1 MKISKEQEVTT
12 MREIVLQTK
21 QLTKCYRNFTALDHA
36 DMTVYREDIY
46 GLIGRN
52 GAGKTTMMKLVTGLT
67 EPTNGEYSLFGK
79 TGPAA
84 EKEKRRIGCLIEN
97 PAFFGNLTA
106 YQNLRYYCYQKGIT
120 DLKQIDEALGLVQL
134 TNVRN
139 KKFRTF
145 SLGMKQRLGI
155 AFAVL
160 DNPDLIILDEP
171 INGLDPI
178 GISEL
183 RDTFRKLSQERG
195 ITLII
200 SSHILSELYA
210 VANRFLFIDKGK
222 VLKEVTK
229 QELDLECSRCLVVK
243 TDDTKKAA
251 TILESKLS
259 ITDYKVI
266 DSEEIRIYDE
276 STKPDILNKVLIQND
291 VSISGIYES
300 GVSLEDYFKQLV
312 GEVQS

>member
-1 MKISKEQEVTT
+1 MNIQEVTT

-243 TDDTKKAA
+243 TNDTKKAA
-251 TILESKLS
+251 TILESKLN
-259 ITDYKVI
+259 ITDYKVT
-266 DSEEIRIYDE
+266 DMSEIRIYQE
-276 STKPDILNKVLIQND
+276 NVSPKELNRTLIQNGID
-291 VSISGIYES
+291 VDGIYES

>member
-1 MKISKEQEVTT
+1 

-21 QLTKCYRNFTALDHA
+21 HLTKRYSKFTALEQV
-36 DMTVYREDIY
+36 DMTVYRKDIY

-52 GAGKTTMMKLVTGLT
+52 GAGKTTIMKVVTGLT
-67 EPTNGEYSLFGK
+67 EQTEGNYSLFDKSG
-79 TGPAA
+79 ASA
-84 EKEKRRIGCLIEN
+84 EKQRSRIGCLIEN

-120 DLKQIDEALGLVQL
+120 DLNQINEALELVQL
-134 TNVRN
+134 TEVRD
-139 KKFRTF
+139 KKFRKF

-183 RDTFRKLSQERG
+183 RDTFRKLASERD

-210 VANRFLFIDKGK
+210 VANRFLFIEKGK

-229 QELDLECSRCLVVK
+229 QELDLECSRCIVVK
-243 TDDTKKAA
+243 TNDTKRIA
-251 TILESKLS
+251 TILESKLN
-259 ITDYKVI
+259 ITDFKVI
-266 DSEEIRIYDE
+266 DSGEIRIYDE
-276 STKPDILNKVLIQND
+276 TAKPDILNKTLLQNN
-291 VSISGIYES
+291 VNISGIYES
-300 GVSLEDYFKQLV
+300 GVSLEDYFKQLI

>member
-1 MKISKEQEVTT
+1 

-21 QLTKCYRNFTALDHA
+21 GLSKSYQNFTALDHV
-36 DMTVYREDIY
+36 DMTVYRQDIY

-52 GAGKTTMMKLVTGLT
+52 GAGKTTIMKIVTGLT
-67 EPTNGEYSLFGK
+67 EKSGGEFELFAKKGA
-79 TGPAA
+79 AA

-106 YQNLRYYCYQKGIT
+106 YQNLKYYALQKGIT
-120 DLKQIDEALGLVQL
+120 DGKQIDEALAIVNL
-134 TNVRN
+134 TEVRN
-139 KKFRTF
+139 KKFKKF

-183 RDTFRKLSQERG
+183 RDTFQRLSRERG

-200 SSHILSELYA
+200 SSHILSELYL
-210 VANRFLFIDKGK
+210 VANRFLIIEKGR
-222 VLKEVTK
+222 VLKEITK
-229 QELDLECSRCLVVK
+229 EELDLACMRCLVIK
-243 TDDTKKAA
+243 TGETKRAA
-251 TILESKLS
+251 VLLEENLGIS
-259 ITDYKVI
+259 DYKVI
-266 DSEEIRIYDE
+266 DSGELRIYE
-276 STKPDILNKVLIQND
+276 TGVKPEELNRVLIQNGIA
-291 VSISGIYES
+291 VSGIFET
-300 GVSLEDYFKQLV
+300 GISLEDYFKSLI
-312 GEVQS
+312 GEVSL

>member
-1 MKISKEQEVTT
+1 M
-12 MREIVLQTK
+12 MREVALQTRK
-21 QLTKCYRNFTALDHA
+21 LSKHYKNFTALNHA
-36 DMTVYREDIY
+36 DMTAYRGDIY
-46 GLIGRN
+46 GIVGRN
-52 GAGKTTMMKLVTGLT
+52 GAGKTTLMKIVTGLT
-67 EPTNGEYSLFGK
+67 EQSDGEFEIFGK
-79 TGPAA
+79 KGSAA

-120 DLKQIDEALGLVQL
+120 DINQINEVLELVHLTEA
-134 TNVRN
+134 RN
-139 KKFRTF
+139 KKFRKF

-155 AFAVL
+155 AFALL
-160 DNPDLIILDEP
+160 DNPDLVILDEP

-178 GISEL
+178 GISQL

-210 VANRFLFIDKGK
+210 VANRFLFMEKGN

-229 QELDLECSRCLVVK
+229 KELDLECSRCIVVK
-243 TDDTKKAA
+243 TGDTKKAS
-251 TILESKLS
+251 TIIESKLN

-266 DSEEIRIYDE
+266 DSGELRIYDE
-276 STKPDILNKVLIQND
+276 NGELSEINRVLIQD
-291 VSISGIYES
+291 GAGVLGIYEA

>member
-1 MKISKEQEVTT
+1 

-21 QLTKCYRNFTALDHA
+21 QLTKRYRNFTALDHA

-52 GAGKTTMMKLVTGLT
+52 GAGKTTMMKLVTGLSEQT
-67 EPTNGEYSLFGK
+67 EGEYSIFGK
-79 TGPAA
+79 TGTAA

-120 DLKQIDEALGLVQL
+120 DLKQIDEALELVQL
-134 TNVRN
+134 TDVRN
-139 KKFRTF
+139 KKFRKF

-183 RDTFRKLSQERG
+183 RDTFRKLSQERC
-195 ITLII
+195 IT
-200 SSHILSELYA
+200 LYA

-243 TDDTKKAA
+243 TDDTKKTA
-251 TILESKLS
+251 TILESKLN

-266 DSEEIRIYDE
+266 DSGEIRIYDE
-276 STKPDILNKVLIQND
+276 SAKPDILNKVLIQND

-300 GVSLEDYFKQLV
+300 GVSMEDYFKQLV

>member
-1 MKISKEQEVTT
+1 

-21 QLTKCYRNFTALDHA
+21 QLTKRYRSFTALDHA

-52 GAGKTTMMKLVTGLT
+52 GAGKTTMMKLVTGLSEQT
-67 EPTNGEYSLFGK
+67 EGEYSIFGK
-79 TGPAA
+79 TGSAA

-120 DLKQIDEALGLVQL
+120 DLKQIDEALDLVQL
-134 TNVRN
+134 TDVKN
-139 KKFRTF
+139 KKFRKF

-243 TDDTKKAA
+243 TDNTKKTA
-251 TILESKLS
+251 TILESKLN
-259 ITDYKVI
+259 ITDYKVV
-266 DSEEIRIYDE
+266 DSGEIRIYDE
-276 STKPDILNKVLIQND
+276 SAKPDVLNKVLIQND

-312 GEVQS
+312 GEVRS

>member
-1 MKISKEQEVTT
+1 MH
-12 MREIVLQTK
+12 EIVLQTK
-21 QLTKCYRNFTALDHA
+21 QLTKHYQNFTALDHA

-52 GAGKTTMMKLVTGLT
+52 GAGKTTMMKLITGLT
-67 EPTNGEYSLFGK
+67 EQTEGKYSIFGK
-79 TGPAA
+79 TGSAA

-120 DLKQIDEALGLVQL
+120 DLKQIDEALELVQL
-134 TNVRN
+134 TDVKN
-139 KKFRTF
+139 KKFRKF

-222 VLKEVTK
+222 VLKETTK

-243 TDDTKKAA
+243 TNDTKKTA
-251 TILESKLS
+251 TILESKLN
-259 ITDYKVI
+259 ITNYKVI
-266 DSEEIRIYDE
+266 DSGEIRIYDE
-276 STKPDILNKVLIQND
+276 SAKPDILNKTLIQND
-291 VSISGIYES
+291 VSISGIFES

-312 GEVQS
+312 GEVRS